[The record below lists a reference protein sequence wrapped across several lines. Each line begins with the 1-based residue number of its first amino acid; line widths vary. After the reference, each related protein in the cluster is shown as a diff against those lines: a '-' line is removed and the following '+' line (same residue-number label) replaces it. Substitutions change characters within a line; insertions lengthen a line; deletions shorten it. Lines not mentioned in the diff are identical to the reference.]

1 MTIPNCHV
9 IGSDPGKW
17 PVPLR
22 DGAGILGKGFGEEPE
37 PRSSSLDH
45 GTSPNASEVPHI
57 NAQELSQGVAQDRH
71 LVNFLFIL
79 FFELISQT
87 QMTISMARAPCL
99 NKKD

>member
-37 PRSSSLDH
+37 TRSSSLD
-45 GTSPNASEVPHI
+45 EDPH
-57 NAQELSQGVAQDRH
+57 EGH
-71 LVNFLFIL
+71 P
-79 FFELISQT
+79 
-87 QMTISMARAPCL
+87 QMQVKRPT
-99 NKKD
+99 